1 MHVHPVEAAKKAVL
15 RPLAASTYLRR
26 NAGKTIPLTAVIM
39 LAVLLISGIV
49 SLINS
54 IPYSIRT
61 IYQYTQQTL
70 AITPRGDAEQTPKLV
85 ADVKANAPVPIERI
99 MLARAAG
106 TQVVSIVGKW
116 PFAVLALKQ
125 PDMQFWLDRQGVK
138 SIDGRLPKA
147 GEPEALISE
156 PVARNLNLKLGS
168 NLLSPNDNESFSPF
182 PVKVVG
188 IAKTPMWLMLTNYE
202 YVKAN
207 HFPDVDVMLAFAH
220 NLKDQATLDRWAS
233 KHFKGERAQIFA
245 YHQLEQQTDD
255 MFNILYKILNVV
267 ISTLVFVITLM
278 MGMLINIYLS
288 QRLVEF
294 GLLQAL
300 GYTKRQLLYRV
311 LKETVSVVLIG
322 WVLGVLLAYGL
333 LRLTKAWLMDPR
345 AFALDPLDP
354 TAFLYTIPIP
364 VAILVVASLTLIGR
378 FRRFD
383 PVGIVER
390 RLV

>member
-1 MHVHPVEAAKKAVL
+1 MK
-15 RPLAASTYLRR
+15 
-26 NAGKTIPLTAVIM
+26 
-39 LAVLLISGIV
+39 
-49 SLINS
+49 
-54 IPYSIRT
+54 
-61 IYQYTQQTL
+61 
-70 AITPRGDAEQTPKLV
+70 
-85 ADVKANAPVPIERI
+85 
-99 MLARAAG
+99 
-106 TQVVSIVGKW
+106 
-116 PFAVLALKQ
+116 
-125 PDMQFWLDRQGVK
+125 FWLDRQGVK

-182 PVKVVG
+182 PVKLVG

-220 NLKDQATLDRWAS
+220 NLKDQDTLDRWAS

-267 ISTLVFVITLM
+267 IATLVFVITLM

-322 WVLGVLLAYGL
+322 WALGVLLAYGL

-364 VAILVVASLTLIGR
+364 VAILTVASLTLIGR

>member
-1 MHVHPVEAAKKAVL
+1 VHPVEAAKKAVL

-220 NLKDQATLDRWAS
+220 NLKDQDTLDRWAS

-255 MFNILYKILNVV
+255 MFNILYKILEVV
-267 ISTLVFVITLM
+267 IATLVLVITLM

-364 VAILVVASLTLIGR
+364 VAILAVASLTLIGR